1 MDEYIMKVEKEMREL
16 SDAQVYPEDDKD
28 EGPAVATPYNF
39 FEPEDKHKWEE
50 QAAFPYVVCESEE
63 EDEAADG
70 PAEHASEEK

>member
-1 MDEYIMKVEKEMREL
+1 M
-16 SDAQVYPEDDKD
+16 
-28 EGPAVATPYNF
+28 ATPYNF